1 MKYETAKQAS
11 ERLGV
16 TVRTVQK
23 WACIGKIPGAYKLGK
38 AWLIPAGV
46 LLENSQDVKY
56 ENVICENKNPIP
68 LLNASFEPGKCLE
81 YINSIEDDKEKNL
94 LMSEYFYEKGK
105 YIDSEKIQ
113 LAFFASL
120 YEMHEMSELFQYV
133 FISKN
138 HEKCVE
144 NNKWDTVLHS
154 KIEKTFLMLESK
166 YDKAVCCIFK
176 NIFGS
181 FWPGYVSNIPALE
194 EYIKY
199 LPEGLKLFG
208 YYLISKKAYQNGEY
222 EKGVVIAEMGII
234 SVLGQYPVPLI
245 YAHIIAAVNLVNLFK
260 IKEAKRHIMEAWNIA
275 CKDGI
280 IQPFGEHYGVL
291 MGLIEAVF
299 KKKEPE
305 TYKKIV
311 DIYSYFGKLV
321 NSKTKFSNNSLL
333 LDELTPLEYIIAMMF
348 SKNWKVKEIAD
359 QIEMSERSIKSYL
372 QSVYQKMGINSRK
385 ELKGY
390 F

>member
-1 MKYETAKQAS
+1 MKYETAKQVS

-23 WACIGKIPGAYKLGK
+23 WACTGKIPGAYKLGK
-38 AWLIPAGV
+38 TWLIPAGV
-46 LLENSQDVKY
+46 LLENSQDIEY

-81 YINSIEDDKEKNL
+81 YINSIENEKEKNL
-94 LMSEYFYEKGK
+94 LRSEFFYETGK
-105 YIDSEKIQ
+105 YIDSGENWIPFFEKIYT
-113 LAFFASL
+113 L
-120 YEMHEMSELFQYV
+120 HEMSELFQYV
-133 FISKN
+133 FVNKN
-138 HEKCVE
+138 HEKYME
-144 NNKWDTVLHS
+144 SNQRDTVLDG
-154 KIEKTFLMLESK
+154 KIKKLISMFESK
-166 YDKAVCCIFK
+166 YNKELCCIFE
-176 NIFGS
+176 NIFGV
-181 FWPGYVSNIPALE
+181 FLPEYVNNIPALE

-208 YYLISKKAYQNGEY
+208 YYLISQKAYQKGEY
-222 EKGVVIAEMGII
+222 EKGTVVAEMGII
-234 SVLGQYPVPLI
+234 SVLKVYPLPLI
-245 YAHIIAAVNLVNLFK
+245 YVHIIAAVNLVNLFK
-260 IKEAKRHIMEAWNIA
+260 IKEAKEHLIEAWNIA

-280 IQPFGEHYGVL
+280 LQPFGEHYGVL

-305 TYKKIV
+305 IYKKII
-311 DIYSYFGKLV
+311 DIYSCFGKLV
-321 NSKTKFSNNSLL
+321 CNKMKISANSLSV
-333 LDELTPLEYIIAMMF
+333 DELTHLEYIIAMMF

-359 QIEMSERSIKSYL
+359 QIEMSERSVKSYL

-385 ELKGY
+385 ELKKY

>member
-1 MKYETAKQAS
+1 MKYETAKQVS

-23 WACIGKIPGAYKLGK
+23 WACTGKIPGAYKLGK
-38 AWLIPAGV
+38 TWLIPAGV

-138 HEKCVE
+138 HEKYVE

-154 KIEKTFLMLESK
+154 KIEKTILILESK
-166 YDKAVCCIFK
+166 YNKAVCCVFK

-208 YYLISKKAYQNGEY
+208 YYLISQKAYQNGEY
-222 EKGVVIAEMGII
+222 EKGAVIAEVGII
-234 SVLGQYPVPLI
+234 SVLEMYPVPLV
-245 YAHIIAAVNLVNLFK
+245 YAHIIAAVNLVNLFNVK
-260 IKEAKRHIMEAWNIA
+260 QAKEHLIEAWNIA
-275 CKDGI
+275 REDGI
-280 IQPFGEHYGVL
+280 VQPFGEHYGVL

-299 KKKEPE
+299 KKREPE
-305 TYKKIV
+305 IYKKIIE
-311 DIYSYFGKLV
+311 IYSFFGKLV
-321 NSKTKFSNNSLL
+321 CCKAKKSENSFNV
-333 LDELTPLEYIIAMMF
+333 DELTHLEYIIAMMF
-348 SKNWKVKEIAD
+348 SKNWKIKEIAD
-359 QIEMSERSIKSYL
+359 QIDMSARTVKSYL

-385 ELKGY
+385 ELKEY